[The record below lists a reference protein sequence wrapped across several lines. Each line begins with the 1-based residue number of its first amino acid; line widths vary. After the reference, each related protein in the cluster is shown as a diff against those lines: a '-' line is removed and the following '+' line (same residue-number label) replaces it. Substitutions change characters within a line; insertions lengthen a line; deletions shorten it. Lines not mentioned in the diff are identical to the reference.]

1 MGMPNPLQIILHFC
15 RNIFIFDTI
24 FLAIKGEK
32 VAVQDHADALEQ
44 TCIYAFTLEDVIHIG
59 AVTVQL
65 VCEPSH
71 TALLAQQLCLDFFT
85 DVYWHFPMTTHN
97 GVSP

>member
-1 MGMPNPLQIILHFC
+1 MGMQNLLQIILHFC

-32 VAVQDHADALEQ
+32 VAVQDHADALKQ
-44 TCIYAFTLEDVIHIG
+44 TCINALALEDVIHIG

-65 VCEPSH
+65 VCKPTH
-71 TALLAQQLCLDFFT
+71 TTFLTQ
-85 DVYWHFPMTTHN
+85 
-97 GVSP
+97 